1 MVGSQLNS
9 TIYTQD
15 AMSCAMAC
23 TKEMN
28 CYTANYIKA
37 EKKCELFGEQT
48 EDVFNSQAAIVFLKG
63 CFLIKKIQLD
73 APQLQDT
80 PDPVASLAWLDF
92 TPQWCTLSGRA
103 SFGGEKITAEQCKE
117 KCKDGCLGVEWWEK
131 SRSCYECAD
140 PSKKTAYKHTNDK
153 GYPPH
158 VFLKI

>member
-1 MVGSQLNS
+1 MHSYEPLANVHSSFTLLLLFEIIQAAVSFYFSVEENLAMVGSQLNS

-63 CFLIKKIQLD
+63 CYLIKKVRIFALHPCCHRRK
-73 APQLQDT
+73 A
-80 PDPVASLAWLDF
+80 
-92 TPQWCTLSGRA
+92 
-103 SFGGEKITAEQCKE
+103 KI
-117 KCKDGCLGVEWWEK
+117 
-131 SRSCYECAD
+131 
-140 PSKKTAYKHTNDK
+140 NN
-153 GYPPH
+153 
-158 VFLKI
+158 